1 MKRLH
6 VLVIGAGIGGTAAAL
21 ALRRAGLEVSL
32 FEQTVA
38 QGEVG
43 AGIQISPNA
52 SRLLG
57 RYGLGDA
64 MARVAVRPSAVV
76 FRRWQDGRVLGREEL
91 GDSIEDPYGA
101 PYYHFPPAE

>member
-1 MKRLH
+1 MKPLH
-6 VLVIGAGIGGTAAAL
+6 ALVIGAGIGGMAAAI

-38 QGEVG
+38 QREVG

-57 RYGLGDA
+57 RYGLGDGW
-64 MARVAVRPSAVV
+64 RSVPPRSSFVAGKTVV
-76 FRRWQDGRVLGREEL
+76 CW
-91 GDSIEDPYGA
+91 GA
-101 PYYHFPPAE
+101 KNWVTP

>member
-6 VLVIGAGIGGTAAAL
+6 ALVIGGGIGGLACAI

-32 FEQTVA
+32 FEQTLE
-38 QGEVG
+38 QREVG

-57 RYGLGDA
+57 RYGLGGA
-64 MARVAVRPSAVV
+64 MARVAVRPSAIV
-76 FRRWQDGRVLGREEL
+76 FRRWQDGRVLGCEEL
-91 GDSIEDPYGA
+91 GDSMEG
-101 PYYHFPPAE
+101 

>member
-1 MKRLH
+1 VKRLH
-6 VLVIGAGIGGTAAAL
+6 GLVIGAGIGGMAAAI

-38 QGEVG
+38 QREVG

-64 MARVAVRPSAVV
+64 MARWRSVPPRSSFVAGKTVV
-76 FRRWQDGRVLGREEL
+76 CW
-91 GDSIEDPYGA
+91 GA
-101 PYYHFPPAE
+101 KNCVTP